1 MIFGWSAINF
11 TSWVI
16 FGPKMA
22 AFWTKSGQNFT
33 KNDFFEKTILEL
45 RVFGAIN
52 HFAKF

>member
-22 AFWTKSGQNFT
+22 DFWTKNGQKFT
-33 KNDFFEKTILEL
+33 KNDTFETKNLEF
-45 RVFGAIN
+45 RVFGASN
-52 HFAKF
+52 HFAKS